1 MLFNLDKE
9 SKKNILEH
17 YRREALISS
26 LRKIE
31 QRKKEREEDKFN
43 LEQKEQRQNEIME
56 IINKEKLAKK
66 EKLKR
71 EYNLMLQRT
80 KGFLNKKNQLILKN
94 WGQKREP
101 FVLPVLNSENSGI
114 NKDKDNKL
122 LLNEISNDNFE
133 KLTQNQKQKEILKQI
148 DHMNGYL
155 TDKQNEKEMK
165 QFFKIRKENRYNFYR
180 DLLFSQYQE
189 AINKDFNLYGTNDE
203 IIIKQK
209 KRKNLTSN
217 PYILKRNYDFGSSS
231 LVHNPIIN
239 PENNYNYNKYI
250 DYQSYRLN
258 PNNSRNNNLYK
269 FQNVENLKLS
279 CDNIYDCRNINNVCN
294 KNNKNNWNS
303 NISENHTIDLSYK
316 KDLHTNDKIPLR
328 ITKYKFNIN
337 NKENNNGK
345 NSTFKRNFSQS
356 DIYPNL

>member
-1 MLFNLDKE
+1 M
-9 SKKNILEH
+9 
-17 YRREALISS
+17 
-26 LRKIE
+26 
-31 QRKKEREEDKFN
+31 
-43 LEQKEQRQNEIME
+43 
-56 IINKEKLAKK
+56 
-66 EKLKR
+66 
-71 EYNLMLQRT
+71 
-80 KGFLNKKNQLILKN
+80 
-94 WGQKREP
+94 
-101 FVLPVLNSENSGI
+101 PVLNSENSGM
-114 NKDKDNKL
+114 NKDNDNKL

-231 LVHNPIIN
+231 LVHNPIVN

-258 PNNSRNNNLYK
+258 PNNSRNNLYK
-269 FQNVENLKLS
+269 FKNAENLKLS
-279 CDNIYDCRNINNVCN
+279 CDNIYDCRNINNAYN
-294 KNNKNNWNS
+294 KNNKNNWNN

-316 KDLHTNDKIPLR
+316 KELHANDKIPLR

-337 NKENNNGK
+337 NRENNNGK
-345 NSTFKRNFSQS
+345 NSLFKRNFSQS